1 MGRETLIEG
10 VRIAADALRANKVR
24 AGLTVLGVAIGVA
37 VVVTVAALITGIR
50 SSVLEGFE
58 AAGPRNFIVLRF
70 DMTDVRLVGP
80 GHGPTWWEMP
90 KITESE
96 ATRLARL
103 PAVHEAIIDFDF
115 SATISYEGRRVSGV
129 QSSADSE
136 PWPAYTV
143 GDFVAGR
150 NFLPSEVRQTRS
162 VVVISRPL
170 AEELFGPLDPVGRRV
185 RVGAGRSTN
194 ELFTVVGVFD
204 VGEQIFA
211 EAVRHFAIFPYT
223 TVIKRLKV
231 SDEFLGVLVVPREE
245 VSAQAAMDQVIGAMR
260 SMRELGPKEANNF
273 AVLRS
278 QQLFELFDQLT
289 GVFFLVMLALSSVGL
304 MVGGVGVIGIM
315 MISVTE
321 RTREIGIRKAVGAT
335 RREVLWQF
343 LVEAGVL
350 TLLGG
355 ALGLVLGAGGAET
368 VAAYTPIPA
377 RIPLW
382 SIFAA
387 LAMAVLTGMLFGLL
401 PAVRAS
407 RMDPVTALGYE

>member
-50 SSVLEGFE
+50 SSVMEGFE

-96 ATRLARL
+96 AMRIARL
-103 PAVHEAIIDFDF
+103 PAVREAIIDFDF
-115 SATISYEGRRVSGV
+115 SSTISYEGRRVSGV

-136 PWPAYTV
+136 PWPAYTI

-211 EAVRHFAIFPYT
+211 DAVRHFAIFPYT
-223 TVIKRLKV
+223 TALTRLKV
-231 SDEFLGVLVVPREE
+231 SDEFLGVLVVPRDE
-245 VSAQAAMDQVIGAMR
+245 VSSRAAMDQVIGAMR
-260 SMRELGPKEANNF
+260 SMRALGPKEANNF
-273 AVLRS
+273 AVLPS
-278 QQLFELFDQLT
+278 QRLIELFDQLT

-335 RREVLWQF
+335 RREILWQF

-355 ALGLVLGAGGAET
+355 ALGLVLGAGSAES

-377 RIPLW
+377 SIPLW

-387 LAMAVLTGMLFGLL
+387 LAMALLTGMLFGLL

-407 RMDPVTALGYE
+407 RLDPVAALGYE